1 MMWMLFLLM
10 LLFLMMI
17 LILMIDGW
25 LLCKP
30 VAALKTANIKPVTGF
45 RMFQRLMQNDTENER
60 KVGRFKSMMRSI
72 ADDGPFKNL
81 KVELV

>member
-1 MMWMLFLLM
+1 VDAVLLI

-25 LLCKP
+25 LMCKP
-30 VAALKTANIKPVTGF
+30 FVALKTANIKPLTGF

-60 KVGRFKSMMRSI
+60 KVGDSKHDEINR
-72 ADDGPFKNL
+72 
-81 KVELV
+81 